1 MKKKRIVVIFAC
13 FALIGALFA
22 GAFSASADEPDTAL
36 PTVSESADAQAENEG
51 GSVPDE
57 RRGTEGETEG
67 EKNLFALL
75 AEEVGKHTAD
85 LFAAAACLAS
95 FAIMVAYRRGL
106 LPLLRAAL
114 EKLHGGVKEIGEQAK
129 AAEGLEKETLARL
142 AATEEGLARTV
153 QLLSDLEAKLPAAE
167 EQKEERRV
175 LTEAVAGQID
185 LLAEVFLAS
194 SLPQYEKDRIAARA
208 EAMKRAVEKRGGA
221 DEG

>member
-13 FALIGALFA
+13 FALIGALFT
-22 GAFSASADEPDTAL
+22 GAFSASADEPDAA
-36 PTVSESADAQAENEG
+36 PSTVSESADAQAENEDG
-51 GSVPDE
+51 GVPDE
-57 RRGTEGETEG
+57 RTGTEDETESG
-67 EKNLFALL
+67 KNLFALL

-95 FAIMVAYRRGL
+95 LAIMVAYRRGL

-142 AATEEGLARTV
+142 CATEEGLARTV
-153 QLLSDLEAKLPAAE
+153 KLLADLEAKLPAAE